1 MLTSLARVLL
11 LSQLASGLRLSANF
25 ATGQTRAAALAQI
38 SMFDEPSKAF
48 EMPSPVI
55 TRLRPFPLSLPA

>member
-1 MLTSLARVLL
+1 MLTSLARVFL

-25 ATGQTRAAALAQI
+25 AGQHRSAALAQI

-55 TRLRPFPLSLPA
+55 TR